1 MSPDYHCGILSSR
14 ENSLILGWCW
24 MVSAELPPALRRQID
39 RGVAILKRGGIVAFP
54 TDTVY
59 GLGASAVIPE
69 AVARVYAVKA
79 RPCNMPMPL
88 LLARV
93 SQIEDVAESVP
104 PLAWLLAKRFL
115 PGALTLVLPKSR
127 AVPDIVT
134 AGGMTVAV
142 RIPAHPVPAA
152 LASGLGAP
160 LLGTSANLSGRP
172 SALTAGEVYTQFGKQ
187 IDLVIDGG
195 RSSGSREST
204 IVDVT
209 GVVPVVLRE
218 GAIALSE
225 LERVCGD
232 IVSKEA
238 S

>member
-1 MSPDYHCGILSSR
+1 
-14 ENSLILGWCW
+14 
-24 MVSAELPPALRRQID
+24 MVSAELPPGLRQQIN

-59 GLGASAVIPE
+59 GLGASASIPE
-69 AVARVYAVKA
+69 AVARVYAVKG
-79 RPCNMPMPL
+79 RPRNMPLPL
-88 LLARV
+88 LLARW
-93 SQIEDVAESVP
+93 SQIEDVAETVP

-115 PGALTLVLPKSR
+115 PGALTLVLPR
-127 AVPDIVT
+127 ASSVPDIVT

-142 RIPAHPVPAA
+142 RIPAHPVPVA

-172 SALTAGEVYTQFGKQ
+172 SALTASEVYAQFGDQ

-195 RSSGSREST
+195 RSPGGREST

-209 GVVPVVLRE
+209 GQVPVVLRE
-218 GAIALSE
+218 GAVALSE
-225 LERVCGD
+225 LEQVCGA
-232 IVSKEA
+232 IVLKET